1 MVTEFD
7 GMYSRL
13 DSSRIGRTD
22 RLINSIGLVL
32 RMLTRGKKKHRMRC
46 TESHCSNVL

>member
-22 RLINSIGLVL
+22 RFDKQYRSGLVL
-32 RMLTRGKKKHRMRC
+32 RMLTLKRNIKIRKYA
-46 TESHCSNVL
+46 LY